1 MKTPPLSLLFLKKYE
16 LIFSSWIATRA
27 NRCIGA
33 LRKKKNFFLSVYE
46 GGPETV
52 GLCHHSADEIEGK
65 RKLKLDVFGMVKLL
79 NFLQVM

>member
-1 MKTPPLSLLFLKKYE
+1 MYQGSQ
-16 LIFSSWIATRA
+16 
-27 NRCIGA
+27 
-33 LRKKKNFFLSVYE
+33 KKKKFFLSVYE
-46 GGPETV
+46 GGPATV